1 LGKVIFSKSVEQVYA
16 FSKNHERCHL
26 FAKEVNKTIQS
37 KDEEGNQ
44 IFNENYNRRKK
55 KSQKYKSY
63 NRSKQFEPNEF
74 YKRVNGQEHI
84 IKLKGKCTLS
94 TLSLTHL
101 QVTYLFKK

>member
-1 LGKVIFSKSVEQVYA
+1 M
-16 FSKNHERCHL
+16 
-26 FAKEVNKTIQS
+26 KEVNKIIPS

-74 YKRVNGQEHI
+74 YKNGQEHI

-94 TLSLTHL
+94 TSSLTHL
-101 QVTYLFKK
+101 QVIYLFKK